1 MPIIKM
7 PSAPIRND
15 RKNEPNIEPVLPNGF
30 AMKLLNAK
38 KIGMKDKRKRRNPT
52 IRNAIPSCRS
62 RGPDSPKSVAPPGIA
77 APGPPTILAPAFDGQ
92 PKMKLCE
99 ENLMEVSGRG
109 FEPRTSGCPRSA
121 AVRLRQN
128 PMSPRSEEHTSEL
141 QSRLHLVCR
150 LLLEKKKKTKFHC
163 ITIAASPPT
172 FNCCTRTS
180 H

>member
-1 MPIIKM
+1 MPIITL

-30 AMKLLNAK
+30 AMKLVNAK

-92 PKMKLCE
+92 PQDRKSTRL
-99 ENLMEVSGRG
+99 NSSHVRISY
-109 FEPRTSGCPRSA
+109 
-121 AVRLRQN
+121 AVFCL
-128 PMSPRSEEHTSEL
+128 
-141 QSRLHLVCR
+141 
-150 LLLEKKKKTKFHC
+150 KKKKKQTNPR
-163 ITIAASPPT
+163 AARSRSDQI
-172 FNCCTRTS
+172 N
-180 H
+180 

>member
-62 RGPDSPKSVAPPGIA
+62 RGPDSPKSVAPPSIA
-77 APGPPTILAPAFDGQ
+77 ALGPPTILAPAFDGQ
-92 PKMKLCE
+92 PQDEAL
-99 ENLMEVSGRG
+99 RG
-109 FEPRTSGCPRSA
+109 KSHGSVGAGSFNPGHRYSPARLRHTTAATIDIDTTSG
-121 AVRLRQN
+121 LY
-128 PMSPRSEEHTSEL
+128 
-141 QSRLHLVCR
+141 
-150 LLLEKKKKTKFHC
+150 
-163 ITIAASPPT
+163 
-172 FNCCTRTS
+172 
-180 H
+180 

>member
-77 APGPPTILAPAFDGQ
+77 ALGDRKST
-92 PKMKLCE
+92 
-99 ENLMEVSGRG
+99 
-109 FEPRTSGCPRSA
+109 
-121 AVRLRQN
+121 RLN
-128 PMSPRSEEHTSEL
+128 SS
-141 QSRLHLVCR
+141 HLVISYAVFC
-150 LLLEKKKKTKFHC
+150 LKKKKKTQ
-163 ITIAASPPT
+163 
-172 FNCCTRTS
+172 NTS
-180 H
+180 HHTQHLRQRI